1 MKKLLFI
8 LSLILFIGC
17 NDYKH
22 SDNNSE
28 QTNELTINKTVN
40 SSDSTNI
47 QYNIKWDNI
56 NHSPVDIRIITL
68 SKDGETH
75 DYVVA
80 NNYIGRAGGLDIEH
94 WAGCNCFKNR

>member
-1 MKKLLFI
+1 MKKILFI

-17 NDYKH
+17 CNH
-22 SDNNSE
+22 SDNSE
-28 QTNELTINKTVN
+28 QTDKLTINKVVN
-40 SSDSTNI
+40 TSDSTNI
-47 QYNIKWDNI
+47 QYNIEWHNI
-56 NHSPVDIRIITL
+56 YNPVDIRIITL

-94 WAGCNCFKNR
+94 WEGCKCLKK